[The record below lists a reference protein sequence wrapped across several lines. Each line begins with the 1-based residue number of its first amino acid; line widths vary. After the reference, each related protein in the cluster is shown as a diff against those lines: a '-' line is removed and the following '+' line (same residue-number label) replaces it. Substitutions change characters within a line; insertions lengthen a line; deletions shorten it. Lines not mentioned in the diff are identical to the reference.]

1 MPYNSLVSRTDT
13 AALVPEEVSSAML
26 TSLSAQ
32 SAVLELGQRIPMSRN
47 QTRFPVLSAL
57 PTAYFVSGDTGLKQT
72 TKAAWDNKYMYVEEI
87 ATIVPIPEAV
97 LDDAGY
103 DVWGAIQP
111 LMEAAIARTLDAAV
125 IFGTNAPTTWAT
137 EGNLVGKAV
146 AAGNVV
152 ARGTN
157 NAAAGGIHGDLS
169 DLVGTLEADGYMP
182 NGAVGNVT
190 LKARLRRRPGDTTGN
205 DPRAA
210 RRHPDAV
217 LRACRACGRPALNAA
232 ELLVGDWT
240 KLVVG
245 VRQDMTYKLITEG
258 VITDNTGAII
268 YNLPQQ
274 DMVGAAAR
282 VPRGLRR
289 VEPDQLPAGHRVGR
303 VRRSRSCVRRLPDD
317 PALAGA
323 SRRA

>member
-1 MPYNSLVSRTDT
+1 MPYDSLVSRTDA

-26 TSLSAQ
+26 TSLSEQ
-32 SAVLELGQRIPMSRN
+32 SSVLALGTRIPMSRN

-72 TKAAWDNKYMYVEEI
+72 TEAAWANKYMYVEEI

-97 LDDAGY
+97 LDDAGF
-103 DVWGAIQP
+103 DVWGSIQP
-111 LMEAAIARTLDAAV
+111 LMESAIARTLDAAV

-137 EGNLVGKAV
+137 EGNLVADAV
-146 AAGNVV
+146 SAGNVV

-157 NAAAGGIHGDLS
+157 NAAAGGIQGDLS
-169 DLVGTLEADGYMP
+169 DLVGTLEADGYVP

-190 LKARLRRRPGDTTGN
+190 LKARLRQVRATTGEQI
-205 DPRAA
+205 AF
-210 RRHPDAV
+210 
-217 LRACRACGRPALNAA
+217 PADIPQPTYALPGLWPTGLSAA
-232 ELLVGDWT
+232 ELLVGDFT
-240 KLVVG
+240 NLVVG

-274 DMVGAAAR
+274 DMVALRLVFRAAYAVSNPINYQEGTEANR
-282 VPRGLRR
+282 YPFAVLRS
-289 VEPDQLPAGHRVGR
+289 PA
-303 VRRSRSCVRRLPDD
+303 S
-317 PALAGA
+317 
-323 SRRA
+323 

>member
-1 MPYNSLVSRTDT
+1 VPYDSLVSRTDA

-32 SAVLELGQRIPMSRN
+32 SAVLDLGMRIPIARN

-72 TKAAWDNKYMYVEEI
+72 TEAAWDNKYMYVEEI

-97 LDDAGY
+97 LDDASF
-103 DVWGAIQP
+103 DVWGSIQP
-111 LMEAAIARTLDAAV
+111 LMEGAIARTLDAAV
-125 IFGTNAPTTWAT
+125 IFGTSAPTTWAT
-137 EGNLVGKAV
+137 EGNLVAEAD
-146 AAGNVV
+146 AAGNEVF
-152 ARGTN
+152 RGTN
-157 NAAAGGIHGDLS
+157 AAAAGGIHGDLS
-169 DLVGTLEADGYMP
+169 DLVGTLEADGYVP

-190 LKARLRRRPGDTTGN
+190 LKGRLRQVRDTTGQTI
-205 DPRAA
+205 
-210 RRHPDAV
+210 
-217 LRACRACGRPALNAA
+217 ALSSDIPEIRYAPSLAGLWPTGTSAA
-232 ELLVGDWT
+232 EVVMGDFT

-274 DMVGAAAR
+274 DMVALRLVFRAAYA
-282 VPRGLRR
+282 VSNPINYQQGT
-289 VEPDQLPAGHRVGR
+289 E
-303 VRRSRSCVRRLPDD
+303 
-317 PALAGA
+317 A
-323 SRRA
+323 SRYPFAVLRSPAS